1 MNEILNLNN
10 EISRLKKELEE
21 QEKETAGLRSRMD
34 YALQNES
41 AKTLEHG
48 QVWKK
53 KKQNLTYS

>member
-48 QVWKK
+48 QVRA
-53 KKQNLTYS
+53 QLTYS